1 MFDGCCDQRIRKV
14 PFFVNTFMHPLKECG
29 FCDLEH
35 TLKHVQP
42 KQKHTESLNY
52 LDRTKMFEFMAKSQ
66 TLPASAYVIA

>member
-1 MFDGCCDQRIRKV
+1 
-14 PFFVNTFMHPLKECG
+14 MHPLKECG